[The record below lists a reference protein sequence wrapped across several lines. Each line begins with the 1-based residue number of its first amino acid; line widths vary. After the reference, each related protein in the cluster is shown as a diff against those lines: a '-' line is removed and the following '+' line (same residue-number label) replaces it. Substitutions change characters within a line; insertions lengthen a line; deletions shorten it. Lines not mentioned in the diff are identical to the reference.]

1 MGRLSDL
8 LARPSAWLGLVG
20 TLLLGAAL
28 IWSIAVRLV
37 PPPAAACPPLQAS
50 GPSDRLRILDIG
62 SAELELRG
70 QICLA
75 VDNVIPATTLAQ
87 PTATLT
93 AARTELAQAEQEL
106 RAAET
111 PRAVPA
117 GAPVWRRSSR
127 TGRMYLAAPATTRA
141 FVAPEAL
148 AAARARREAAATK
161 VASALKARD
170 AVSGERK
177 LALFL
182 NGERAPVP
190 IRTVRGTSEPQTV
203 TFSLRPDE
211 RASADSSEYWRSL
224 LGQRSDRGLVPVT
237 IGIAEDGQPL
247 PTATLRVTPARN
259 GGTSQPLGF
268 RVYRPAIM
276 WLAAAGIVLM
286 LIGVAGL
293 ARSTALLRD
302 GRSRYSRYSL
312 ARVQMAWWFAL
323 TVGGFVYIWLVT
335 GQFLDVVG
343 SATFVLLGIAGATA
357 GAARVVDGPKTR
369 TEPLSRGFLA
379 DISGGE
385 RIELHRL
392 QMITWTIVLG
402 GIYAWNVL
410 ANFRLTD
417 FDANLLAL
425 AGMVNGVYVGLK
437 TQEA

>member
-1 MGRLSDL
+1 MGRLTDL
-8 LARPSAWLGLVG
+8 FVRPSAWLGLVG

-28 IWSIAVRLV
+28 VWSIAVRLV
-37 PPPAAACPPLQAS
+37 PPAAATCPELRAS
-50 GPSDRLRILDIG
+50 GPSDQLRILDVG

-70 QICLA
+70 QVCLA
-75 VDNVIPATTLAQ
+75 IDNVIPEAEMAQ
-87 PTATLT
+87 RDVPLI
-93 AARTELAQAEQEL
+93 AARAELAQAEQAL
-106 RAAET
+106 AAVQA
-111 PRAVPA
+111 PRSAPA

-127 TGRMYLAAPATTRA
+127 TGRMYLAAPASVSVTA
-141 FVAPEAL
+141 SPEAV
-148 AAARARREAAATK
+148 AAARARREAAAAK
-161 VASALKARD
+161 VVAALKARSGD
-170 AVSGERK
+170 SGERK

-190 IRTVRGTSEPQTV
+190 ARTVRGTSRPQTV
-203 TFSLRPDE
+203 IFSLQPDE
-211 RASADSSEYWRSL
+211 RASAESSGYWRRL
-224 LGQRSDRGLVPVT
+224 LGQRNDRGLVPVT
-237 IGIAEDGQPL
+237 IGIAEEGQPL
-247 PTATLRVTPARN
+247 PTATLRTLPARN
-259 GGTSQPLGF
+259 GGTSRALGF
-268 RVYRPAIM
+268 RVYRPEIM
-276 WLAAAGIVLM
+276 WLAGAGIVLM

-323 TVGGFVYIWLVT
+323 SIAGFVYIWLVT
-335 GQFLDVVG
+335 GQYLDVIG

-379 DISGGE
+379 DIGGGE

-392 QMITWTIVLG
+392 QMIAWTIVLG

-410 ANFRLTD
+410 TNFTLTD

-425 AGMVNGVYVGLK
+425 AGVVNGVYVGLK